1 MLYHIH
7 TWDYPGSMGRNGG
20 ETPDADAIIIIIII
34 TCYEST
40 TPQLHSFV
48 CSDKETRRIKVDT

>member
-1 MLYHIH
+1 MLCHIH
-7 TWDYPGSMGRNGG
+7 TWDYLGSMGRNGG
-20 ETPDADAIIIIIII
+20 ETPDADAIIIIII

-48 CSDKETRRIKVDT
+48 CSDKERDGSR